1 MLAQAKGQYVTLTDM
16 IQFYRS
22 LTNQETNFHPDVSVI
37 NLINRGAMDFQR
49 KVKILETSTIPPIDI
64 VSGTASYPLPAD
76 FIETIRVELTT
87 TTGFR
92 EEIFATKPETL
103 TVETINWRQDTG
115 QPTNYF
121 MNAGNKQI
129 VLYPEPDTSI
139 TAALNIEYKKIPNT
153 LVIGSDVSLLPEE
166 HHEVIVYRAVALGF
180 LRDGDTTQYR
190 LMNDLYREEVSI
202 SKILLSRRT
211 TALRMR
217 KRGHIVH
224 TGRIALNL
232 GPDSPRAL

>member
-1 MLAQAKGQYVTLTDM
+1 MTLTEM

-22 LTNQETNFHPDVSVI
+22 LTNQEPNFHDDTAVT

-49 KVKILETSTIPPIDI
+49 KVRILETSTVPAIDV
-64 VSGTASYPLPAD
+64 VSGTASYAVPAD

-87 TTGFR
+87 ATGSR

-121 MNAGNKQI
+121 MDAGNKQI
-129 VLYPEPDTSI
+129 VLYPEPDASI
-139 TAALNIEYKKIPNT
+139 TAALNIEYKQLPNT
-153 LVIGSDVSLLPEE
+153 LVVGSDVSILPQE

-190 LMNDLYREEVSI
+190 LMNDLYREEVAI
-202 SKILLSRRT
+202 SKIILSRRT